1 VDPSELRRSGRVAGA
16 AAEHDGAALDAASSD
31 EEDDGDGRA
40 PKRRRTGAERDA
52 EARALLAHSRQW
64 LADSRA
70 ALARFGA
77 AGGEAP
83 AGAAA
88 WRAEAVRRWGDAVVA
103 SLPPSAAKGDDVG
116 WKGFVTSR
124 LTTPPP
130 PSSME
135 LLQEFYAHDAWQLL
149 ACCAL
154 MSRVSSAAVKSRV
167 LAAFFER
174 CPTPSLFLDTPAEA
188 LQAIMHPLG
197 LFPNR
202 LQSLTA
208 MSVQFLPSGDHGL
221 MAAPVFEVGL
231 TPETKIYGFGDF
243 GVASFQIFCRGNLSA
258 APEDATLRAF
268 LAWQKRRAAKAAKA
282 KGDAPGDD
290 DDGDESD

>member
-1 VDPSELRRSGRVAGA
+1 MAVDPSELRRSGRVAGA
-16 AAEHDGAALDAASSD
+16 AAEHDGAAIDAAASD
-31 EEDDGDGRA
+31 EEADDDARA

-52 EARALLAHSRQW
+52 EARALLEHSRQW
-64 LADSRA
+64 LVDSRA

-77 AGGEAP
+77 TGGEAP

-88 WRAEAVRRWGDAVVA
+88 WRAEAVRRWGDAVVTA
-103 SLPPSAAKGDDVG
+103 LPPAAATGDDGG
-116 WKGFVTSR
+116 WRAFVTSR

-135 LLQEFYAHDAWQLL
+135 LLQEYYAHDTWQLL

-174 CPTPSLFLDTPAEA
+174 CPTPTLFLDTPAEA

-197 LFPNR
+197 LVPNR

-208 MSVQFLPSGDHGL
+208 LSVQFL
-221 MAAPVFEVGL
+221 AAPVFEVGL
-231 TPETKIYGFGDF
+231 TPETKVYGFGDF
-243 GVASFQIFCRGNLSA
+243 GVASFQIFCRGNLNA
-258 APEDATLRAF
+258 TPEDATLRAF
-268 LAWQKRRAAKAAKA
+268 LAWQKRRAAKTA
-282 KGDAPGDD
+282 KGKGGAPTGD
-290 DDGDESD
+290 DDGDESE